1 MSRNT
6 RRPRRGGQQIHGT
19 PVANRWIKTWT
30 AFRRFLAV
38 RGGVIFLEYAIL
50 IALTVIG
57 LRYAVSAIAGG

>member
-1 MSRNT
+1 MKPPSGAAT
-6 RRPRRGGQQIHGT
+6 ACAGIS
-19 PVANRWIKTWT
+19 VANRWSKSWT
-30 AFRRFLAV
+30 AIRRFLAV